1 LRRTL
6 VVTLVLGL
14 LAATHCCAQKVTVDP
29 NVAKPGA
36 VPASPTDPAQ
46 PTRYDPAKDPDK
58 RMAEKV
64 SYEAAH
70 ARLSTV
76 VAGISQASG
85 VTLAC
90 GKSKND
96 WPMRDIPVTIYA
108 KDVPIGVLLRAVAR
122 ATHNIVKPEKLNDVI
137 IYRIMQDPKL
147 TRQFVDYE
155 NAKTVFRQAAISWNW
170 DSVIALK
177 DIPDAQLQTY
187 DNNLVIRAL
196 RINSIR
202 KVSALL
208 NVLGPDYKQ
217 RVLNGEPMSL
227 DPKSL
232 PDKAKSAAL
241 DVLGACDQL
250 RLRYGMQ
257 SASYAW
263 GSQNTEARTNPLSN
277 EELEK
282 VSLTLSTPDSDSVS
296 LYYSLQISMGYPVGI
311 GMPVSAYEFIKPDKK
326 GKRPGPTPPTPPQV
340 AEESP
345 HDLDFADIAGKMS
358 EEFKTKVDMDD
369 WAQKKGLNS
378 AAVMAEMA
386 KRAGFSLV
394 MEDWDYFKQY
404 TNVPQQWLGKGVAL
418 EEMRYYY
425 KLRFDPED
433 KLIVALVGDW
443 ANKHEALATASVI
456 DPLTKKIAT
465 EAIDLDDIL
474 PVMLFTQLQ
483 WQEWIQS
490 SKDLD
495 VVCRHI
501 NQMRDPLWQ
510 FFAMLTPQDR
520 ALAATPDGLSMAT
533 FKPTVVSDLLTRFG
547 KFRNRQFMY
556 SSNKPSYPAIPDEQG
571 LARLVMRLKSS
582 ESPFYSTYT
591 GIVANLPKDKT
602 PPRGLDKTNNY
613 TLYINGSGSEPQT
626 QYADSGGP
634 YQLPFYSKDREAE
647 LIKALVGDAKPITPS
662 VKTTPAGA
670 VIKL

>member
-1 LRRTL
+1 MRRA
-6 VVTLVLGL
+6 VVVALVLGL
-14 LAATHCCAQKVTVDP
+14 LAVTHCCAQKVTVDP

-36 VPASPTDPAQ
+36 APAAPAQ

-64 SYEAAH
+64 SYEASH

-76 VAGISQASG
+76 VAGLSQASG
-85 VTLAC
+85 VTIAC

-96 WPMRDIPVTIYA
+96 WPVRDIPVTIYA
-108 KDVPIGVLLRAVAR
+108 KDVPVGTLLRAVAR
-122 ATHNIVKPEKLNDVI
+122 ATHNIVKVEKANDAI

-155 NAKTVFRQAAISWNW
+155 NAKTVFRQAAASWNW
-170 DSVIALK
+170 DSVVAFK

-196 RINSIR
+196 RLGAMKMI
-202 KVSALL
+202 SALL
-208 NVLGPDYKQ
+208 TALGPDYKQ
-217 RVLNGEPMSL
+217 RVLNGESVML
-227 DPKSL
+227 DPKNL
-232 PDKAKSAAL
+232 TDQIKPAAMN
-241 DVLGACDQL
+241 VLSACDQL

-404 TNVPQQWLGKGVAL
+404 TNVPQQWLRKSAPI

-443 ANKHEALATASVI
+443 ANKHEALAPASVI
-456 DPLTKKIAT
+456 DPLTKKIRT
-465 EAIDLDDIL
+465 DAIDLDDIL
-474 PVMLFTQLQ
+474 PVVLFTQMQ

-501 NQMRDPLWQ
+501 NQVRDPLWQ

-520 ALAATPDGLSMAT
+520 ALAATPDGLSMAA
-533 FKPTVVSDLLTRFG
+533 FDPTVVSDLLTRFG
-547 KFRNRQFMY
+547 KFRNRQFAY
-556 SSNKPSYPAIPDEQG
+556 SSSKPSFPAIPDEQG

-591 GIVANLPKDKT
+591 GIVANIPKDKT

-613 TLYINGSGSEPQT
+613 MLSVTGSGTDLQT

-647 LIKALVGDAKPITPS
+647 LIKALVGDAKPTPPAT
-662 VKTTPAGA
+662 TTPAGA